1 MPADQHD
8 ERRAGMPADQT
19 DALEPVHA
27 AEVIAVR
34 GARTHNLRDV
44 DVDIPR
50 NRLVVVTG
58 LSGSGKSSLAFD
70 TIFAEGQRRF
80 VESLSAYARQFL
92 GQLDKPDV
100 DRIDGLSPAIAID
113 QKSVARNPRST
124 VGTVTEI
131 HDHLRLLYARVGVPH
146 CPQCGRRVEAQT
158 VTQMVDAISALP
170 EGTRLVLLAP
180 VWRGRKGEGKTV
192 IEEARADGFARV
204 RVDGT
209 IYPVDEVPEVDPK
222 RAHDIEVV
230 IDRLVAAPDLGNR
243 LADSLETALKRAA
256 GQVLVHVMP
265 TDDTPARDLL
275 FSELYACVPCGL
287 SFESLEP
294 RNFSFN
300 NPRGAC
306 PDCTG
311 LGTTLEIDPDLVI
324 PNRHLS
330 FDEGAIVAW
339 PAGRDSYTM
348 TLLGAVGRAVGFTMT
363 QPVETLTEAHLELV
377 LYGSGRGRVAM
388 PSRRGPREVRVA
400 FEGVIPNLARR
411 YAETESPTVKEEIEQ
426 YMMSRPCPAC
436 GGARLK
442 PASRAVTVGDA
453 SLAHV
458 SGLTV
463 DEADAFF
470 ASLLDA
476 LGPRDQVIARPITK
490 EVRARLRFLRDV
502 GLGYLTLDRAS
513 GTLSGG
519 EAQRI
524 RLATQIGSGL
534 MGVLYILDEPS
545 IGLHQRD
552 NDRLIATMCRLRDLG
567 NTLVV
572 VEHDE
577 DTVRAADWVI
587 DVGPGAGEHGGRI
600 VATGTPVQ
608 IMADEASLTG
618 AYLSGRLTIPRPAA
632 RRAGNGKAITVR
644 GARTHN
650 LRGIDVAFPLGC
662 LVGVTGVSGSGKSS
676 LVTDILYR
684 RLAQIVHRAHARP
697 GAHDAIEGA
706 EVLDKVID
714 VDQAPIGR
722 TPRSNPAT
730 FAGIFTTI
738 RETYAKVP
746 EARVRGYGPG
756 RFSFNVKG
764 GRCEACQGEGMIRIE
779 MHFLPDV
786 HVPCESCNGK
796 RYNREAL
803 EILFKGKN
811 IADVLDMT
819 VTEALAFF
827 GSIPALRHKLQVLT
841 DVGLGYVR
849 LGQPATTLSGGEA
862 QRLKLATELSRRATG
877 RTLYILD
884 EPTTGLHAADVA
896 NLLGVLHRLVDAGNS
911 VVVIEHNLDVIAGCD
926 WVIDLGPDGGN
937 AGGSVVV
944 EGPPEAVASCDA
956 SHTGRYLARMF
967 AREQ

>member
-1 MPADQHD
+1 MND
-8 ERRAGMPADQT
+8 T
-19 DALEPVHA
+19 DDLEPVHA
-27 AEVIAVR
+27 AQVIAVR
-34 GARTHNLRDV
+34 GARTHNLRNI

-113 QKSVARNPRST
+113 QRSVSRNPRST

-131 HDHLRLLYARVGVPH
+131 HDHLRLLFARIGIPH
-146 CPQCGRRVEAQT
+146 CPQCGRRVEAQS
-158 VTQMVDAISALP
+158 VTQMVDAIAALP
-170 EGTRLVLLAP
+170 EGTRLILLAP
-180 VWRGRKGEGKTV
+180 VWRGRKGEGRSV
-192 IEEARADGFARV
+192 IDEARADGYARV

-209 IYPVDEVPEVDPK
+209 VYPIDEVPNLDPK

-230 IDRLVAAPDLGNR
+230 IDRLVASPDLGNR
-243 LADSLETALKRAA
+243 LADSLETALRRAF
-256 GQVLVHVMP
+256 GQVIVHVMP
-265 TDDTPARDLL
+265 SGDAPTRDLL

-348 TLLGAVGRAVGFTMT
+348 NLLAAVGRAVGFTMA
-363 QPVETLTEAHLELV
+363 QPVETLSEAHLELV
-377 LYGSGRGRVAM
+377 LHGSGRGRVPM
-388 PSRRGPREVRVA
+388 PSRRGAREVRVA

-426 YMMSRPCPAC
+426 YMMSRSCPAC
-436 GGARLK
+436 NGARLK

-453 SLAHV
+453 SLARV

-470 ASLLDA
+470 AALGGV

-600 VATGTPVQ
+600 VATGTPAQ
-608 IMADEASLTG
+608 IMADDASLTG
-618 AYLSGRLTIPRPAA
+618 AYLSGRRTISRPLV
-632 RRAGNGKAITVR
+632 RRAGNGYSITVR
-644 GARTHN
+644 GARAHN
-650 LRGIDVAFPLGC
+650 LRGIDVTFPLGC

-684 RLAQIVHRAHARP
+684 RLAQIVHRAHARA
-697 GAHDAIEGA
+697 GAHDSIEGA
-706 EVLDKVID
+706 EYLDKVID

-730 FAGIFTTI
+730 FTGMFTTI
-738 RETYAKVP
+738 RETFAKVP

-764 GRCEACQGEGMIRIE
+764 GRCETCQGEGMLRIE

-786 HVPCESCNGK
+786 HVPCESCSGK

-803 EILFKGKN
+803 EILFKGKHV
-811 IADVLDMT
+811 ADVLDMT

-827 GSIPALRHKLQVLT
+827 GSIPALRHKLQVLA

-862 QRLKLATELSRRATG
+862 QRLKLATELARRATG
-877 RTLYILD
+877 RTMYILD

-896 NLLGVLHRLVDAGNS
+896 NLLGVLHRLVDSGNS
-911 VVVIEHNLDVIAGCD
+911 VVVIEHNLDVIAASD
-926 WVIDLGPDGGN
+926 WVIDLGPDGGT

-944 EGPPEAVASCDA
+944 AGPPEVVASCAA
-956 SHTGRYLARMF
+956 SHTGGYLRRMF
-967 AREQ
+967 DREA